1 MKDTQENITDKS
13 RSIANKILED
23 DRVLRCEIFINE
35 YDEEFLEID
44 VDITGTTLE
53 ALDELSDF
61 IKASKISAYINYM
74 K

>member
-1 MKDTQENITDKS
+1 MKDTQEFITDKS

-23 DRVLRCEIFINE
+23 DRVLRCEIFTNE